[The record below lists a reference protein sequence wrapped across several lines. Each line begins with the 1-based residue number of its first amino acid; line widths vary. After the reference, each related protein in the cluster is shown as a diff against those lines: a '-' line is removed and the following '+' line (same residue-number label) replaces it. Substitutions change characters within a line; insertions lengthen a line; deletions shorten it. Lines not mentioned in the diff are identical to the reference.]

1 MRHLRPALVALLAA
15 LTAPA
20 AASSV
25 SDTPLLFGAIC
36 HGEAPPAIAGP
47 HKLVM
52 LQGMGNDH
60 MAADTQSPE
69 AQRWFDYGLTLG
81 RSFEHAD
88 AVLAF
93 QRAEAADPACSLC
106 LWGEAWAAGPNVNF
120 GPPPSETPRL
130 LAMARKA
137 QALAGPVAVGPI
149 KPLEA
154 ALVDRYG
161 GHRSFWVGT
170 GNTNLAYAHDLD
182 ALQRSNP
189 DDVEVAIFDAEAWLI
204 RSNVDQDPSGPTRA
218 VQVLSPLLPA
228 HPDSSGLIH
237 FYIHATEDAGEP
249 ELAAPYAG
257 KLATLAPLASHM
269 VHMPSHTWLRMGRY
283 EDAARANVAALDAD
297 RAYAEQTDFPTPL
310 GRKTYHAHDLVFGI
324 GAAMLSGDSSIALGL
339 VRRFDQDFA
348 GPYDPQAQVS
358 GAAALAAFGRFAP
371 PQAVLDAPAPAAG
384 APLLAAMRHYARGEA
399 LLRLRRSDEARA
411 EATALVT
418 LPANAADTARN
429 AARVEVARL
438 TLQGDADLIDHRFD
452 DAAKVF
458 DQAARTQETR
468 LPPRDF
474 DPPAWWFPVR
484 RSLAAALL
492 AKGDAAGAA
501 RETAAV
507 LRIWK
512 LDPVTLAIQ
521 AQAER
526 RLGQGEAADRDEAA
540 ARGGWRGDPAELA
553 AAAAL

>member
-1 MRHLRPALVALLAA
+1 MRSAFVALLAGLA
-15 LTAPA
+15 VPA

-25 SDTPLLFGAIC
+25 SDTPLLFGPIC

-52 LQGMGNDH
+52 LPGMGNDH

-93 QRAEAADPACSLC
+93 QRAEAADPRCSLC
-106 LWGEAWAAGPNVNF
+106 IWGEAWASGPNVNF
-120 GPPPSETPRL
+120 GPKPAEIPRL

-137 QALAGPVAVGPI
+137 QSIAGPLAVGPI
-149 KPLEA
+149 KPLET

-161 GHRSFWVGT
+161 GKNSFWT
-170 GNTNLAYAHDLD
+170 GPVNGNLAYARDLD

-204 RSNVDQDPSGPTRA
+204 RENHDQDPSGPTRA
-218 VQVLSPLLPA
+218 VEVLGPLLPS

-237 FYIHATEDAGEP
+237 FYVHASEDAGEP

-269 VHMPSHTWLRMGRY
+269 VHMPSHTWFRLGRY
-283 EDAARANVAALDAD
+283 EDAAQANVAALDAD
-297 RAYAEQTDFPTPL
+297 RSYAERTDFPTPL
-310 GRKTYHAHDLVFGI
+310 GPKTYHAHDLVFGI
-324 GAAMLSGDSSIALGL
+324 GAAMMSGDGAIALGL
-339 VRRFDQDFA
+339 VRRFTQDFPA
-348 GPYDPQAQVS
+348 PYDTGAQYS
-358 GAAALAAFGRFAP
+358 AAVALEAFGRFAP
-371 PQAVLDAPAPAAG
+371 AQSVLDAPDATAG
-384 APLLAAMRHYARGEA
+384 KPFRAAMRHYARGEA
-399 LLRLRRSDEARA
+399 LLRLRRSGEARA
-411 EATALVT
+411 EAALVT
-418 LPANAADTARN
+418 LPGGGSSDAGI
-429 AARVEVARL
+429 AARVEIARL
-438 TLQGDADLIDHRFD
+438 TLQGDADLLDHRPD
-452 DAAKVF
+452 DAAKAF
-458 DQAARTQETR
+458 ADAARTQETR
-468 LPPRDF
+468 LPRYF

-492 AKGDAAGAA
+492 AKGDATGAE

-507 LRIWK
+507 LRVWK
-512 LDPVTLAIQ
+512 LDPITLAIQ
-521 AQAER
+521 AAAER
-526 RLGQGEAADRDEAA
+526 RLGQSDAAAKDEAA
-540 ARGGWRGDPAELA
+540 ARAGWHGDPAELSA
-553 AAAAL
+553 ATTI